1 MLKINKQINIKD
13 LVFIVYPWLVC
24 ALIVFYDQFFVDIVS
39 DNSFVYMLFWILIFM
54 NMIPGIEKSNKISTI
69 INWILK

>member
-1 MLKINKQINIKD
+1 MLKINRQINIKD
-13 LVFIVYPWLVC
+13 YSFIVYPWIIC
-24 ALIVFYDQFFVDIVS
+24 ALIIFYDQFFINIIP

-54 NMIPGIEKSNKISTI
+54 NMIPGIEKSNKISRI

>member
-1 MLKINKQINIKD
+1 MLKINKQINIRD
-13 LVFIVYPWLVC
+13 YYFISYPWIIC
-24 ALIVFYDQFFVDIVS
+24 ALVIFYDVFFINIIP

-54 NMIPGIEKSNKISTI
+54 NMIPGIDQSNKVSQI